1 MSSQNN
7 RRSGYFSGEIKP
19 LCFMLR
25 FLSSD
30 VFPWSFLFMPITRE
44 RHVEL

>member
-25 FLSSD
+25 LLSSAI
-30 VFPWSFLFMPITRE
+30 FPMGFLLMPMTRE
-44 RHVEL
+44 RNVEV

>member
-25 FLSSD
+25 LLSGG
-30 VFPWSFLFMPITRE
+30 VFPIELSF
-44 RHVEL
+44 HAHNS